1 MNRIVDSPIRIE
13 NGEVTVEAAFL
24 APKLG
29 LNVETLQE
37 EMRRG
42 AVVGVVEEGRDED
55 AGRTRVTFRHGDR
68 SWQAVI
74 AADGSIS
81 ETRVSVRR
89 RVPPLFDLVRRAT
102 WG

>member
-1 MNRIVDSPIRIE
+1 MSRTADGPIRIE

-29 LNVETLQE
+29 LSVEALQG
-37 EMRRG
+37 EMRRRV
-42 AVVGVVEEGRDED
+42 VVGVVEEGRDDD
-55 AGRTRVTFRHGDR
+55 AGRARVTFRHGDR

-81 ETRVSVRR
+81 ETPFPVRR
-89 RVPPLFDLVRRAT
+89 RMPKLFDLVRRAT

>member
-1 MNRIVDSPIRIE
+1 MNRSADGTIRIE

-29 LNVETLQE
+29 LNVETLQA

-55 AGRTRVTFRHGDR
+55 AGRLRVTFRHGER
-68 SWQAVI
+68 RWHAVI

-81 ETRVSVRR
+81 EAPVPVRR
-89 RVPPLFDLVRRAT
+89 HVPTLFDLVRRAT
-102 WG
+102 WD